1 LKSAAKYYFQ
11 SPKEVFVKIFTL
23 LLAAIFSA
31 IFLLSFSPAL
41 TSGLAGRYMFWV
53 GQGGLAVCLI
63 FLLLNPYK
71 KR

>member
-1 LKSAAKYYFQ
+1 
-11 SPKEVFVKIFTL
+11 VKIFTL
-23 LLAAIFSA
+23 LLAAIFAA

-41 TSGLAGRYMFWV
+41 TSGLAGRYMFWI